1 MAEALGVASSI
12 AGLVSLA
19 DTVVRLGYK
28 YIRDVKDAERS
39 VQNLVKE
46 VNNLSGV
53 LHSLENV
60 AQALEAQDTS
70 VHSSSKIKH
79 LYSCQTTLEKMTE
92 QLQKAIPEVKSTSQK
107 LKWPFKKAVTSELLE
122 EIQSHKLTMDMALN
136 TQQM

>member
-1 MAEALGVASSI
+1 MAEALGIASSI

-46 VNNLSGV
+46 VNSLSGV

-60 AQALEAQDTS
+60 AQALEAQDTLG
-70 VHSSSKIKH
+70 HNSSKIKR
-79 LYSCQTTLEKMTE
+79 LYL
-92 QLQKAIPEVKSTSQK
+92 VK
-107 LKWPFKKAVTSELLE
+107 
-122 EIQSHKLTMDMALN
+122 
-136 TQQM
+136 